1 MRDVHFYFANV
12 IFVEVNYFL
21 SIFLN
26 DNLIPSMPSFGP
38 ITMIRLKLASATI
51 GSFFLAVFLTCPVF
65 LGQILQTEKDV
76 ILQFLFSNKIY

>member
-1 MRDVHFYFANV
+1 
-12 IFVEVNYFL
+12 
-21 SIFLN
+21 
-26 DNLIPSMPSFGP
+26 MPSFGP
-38 ITMIRLKLASATI
+38 ITMIRLKIASATI

>member
-51 GSFFLAVFLTCPVF
+51 GSFFSSSIFNMSS
-65 LGQILQTEKDV
+65 
-76 ILQFLFSNKIY
+76 FSGSDFAN